1 MVSVEVVV
9 RVVNGLDESLKAAVV
24 AVAAVTKD
32 DPPEDEA
39 PSAGLLVA
47 EETSEGTGDVLEV
60 GTGDGEEETSK
71 TVSVVV

>member
-1 MVSVEVVV
+1 MVSVEVIV
-9 RVVNGLDESLKAAVV
+9 RVVNGLDESLGAARV

-32 DPPEDEA
+32 DPLEDEA
-39 PSAGLLVA
+39 LSTRLPVGGG
-47 EETSEGTGDVLEV
+47 TSEESGDVLEV